1 MFCADR
7 STGLPIADV
16 EGSYLQRKRN
26 LGQKRIDPAKSPSRQ
41 LDTETIEAKRLLGLT
56 RDSTRSTAK
65 VSAIRRPNHLTV
77 PTPPLLT
84 HASAAAAAKMIALYA
99 ACARNGEVVEFDL
112 ILSQA

>member
-1 MFCADR
+1 
-7 STGLPIADV
+7 
-16 EGSYLQRKRN
+16 LQRKRN
-26 LGQKRIDPAKSPSRQ
+26 LGQKRYFWGIDPAKSPSRQ

-65 VSAIRRPNHLTV
+65 VSAILRPNHLTV